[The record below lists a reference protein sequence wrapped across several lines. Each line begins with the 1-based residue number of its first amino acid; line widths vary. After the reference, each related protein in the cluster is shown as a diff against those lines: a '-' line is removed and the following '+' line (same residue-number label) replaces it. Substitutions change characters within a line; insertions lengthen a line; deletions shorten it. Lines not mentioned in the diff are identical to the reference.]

1 MQSDGQGQNSLNM
14 EQSTRFNQFSPFMFT
29 KSKRIRNKNWELL
42 EIQVLKKMIDN
53 QYELLNSRHTNAMIN
68 ARKNLVWRRI
78 ADSINALGLHRR
90 SVREIKIKW
99 SNMRLTEKRKSGNQ
113 PSSTGAAPNI
123 DDVVDM
129 SQSSVESELEK
140 HDESGRYFQLSN

>member
-1 MQSDGQGQNSLNM
+1 MQSDEVQGQNSLGM
-14 EQSTRFNQFSPFMFT
+14 EQGNRFNHFSPFMYT

-99 SNMRLTEKRKSGNQ
+99 SNMRLTEKRKCGNQ
-113 PSSTGAAPNI
+113 PSSTGTTQ
-123 DDVVDM
+123 DDVMDM
-129 SQSSVESELEK
+129 TSIDTESEN
-140 HDESGRYFQLSN
+140 HDEDGM